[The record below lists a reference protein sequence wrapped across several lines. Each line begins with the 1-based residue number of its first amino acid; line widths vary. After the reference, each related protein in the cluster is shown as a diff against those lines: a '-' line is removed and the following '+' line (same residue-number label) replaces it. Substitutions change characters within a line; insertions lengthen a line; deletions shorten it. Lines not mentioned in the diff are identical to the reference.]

1 MPSTAAAPVIVGLV
15 EITEPTS
22 FLHYLPYASGLLQ
35 AYALAHAVD
44 PQRYG
49 FLPPQFLRKPVAE
62 MVELLLPTQV
72 AGFSVYTWNVNYN
85 LAIAKALKRAK
96 PETLIVFGGPQV
108 PDEPNAFLSYLP
120 FIDVV
125 VHGEGE
131 ATFLRLLEAWPGN
144 QWENIPGI
152 SYRGTDG
159 AVITHPKPARI
170 KDLDLIPS
178 AYLSGIYEPL
188 IAQHPDIRWAAVWET
203 NRGCPFSCT
212 FCDWGSAIASKV
224 YRFGIERLEQELEWF
239 GRNKIGFL
247 FCADA
252 NYGIL
257 PRDLEIARRMVA
269 VNQALGNP
277 KRIITQMTKNSTERA
292 FEAHKI
298 LSDAGLLVAATLSLQ
313 SVTPSVLEAIKR
325 DNISLEVYH
334 QLLQRFVA
342 NGIPTYT
349 DVLLGLPGETF
360 DSFLDVLDTVISQ
373 GQHTELRIWNV
384 HLLPNAE
391 MSAPAYRKKYGI
403 EAVVASCHAPYDK
416 ASGYQT
422 GIQEECEMVIATH
435 TMSRQDWLR
444 MQALAWMV
452 QIYYYGRLLQL
463 PLLLIHELTGLSH
476 RDLLLAFL
484 EDPLPPDTPIQGFI
498 RQFLLNKAWEVSQGQ
513 TAYCETSDPETGL
526 AAWVT
531 PAAYTISQLHLS
543 GQLGAFYLEC
553 GKVLDALLSR
563 KGLELPPHL
572 LEESLRLLRFSFE
585 GGFDMVHNSGV
596 ELSYNLLECYAQIL
610 KGQPFQLKY
619 LGRAQMHYLNP
630 LKMPPVI

>member
-1 MPSTAAAPVIVGLV
+1 MPSSAASQVIVGLV

-49 FLPPQFLRKPVAE
+49 FLPPQFLRKPIAE
-62 MVELLLPTQV
+62 MLEGLIPADV

-85 LAIAKALKRAK
+85 LVLAKALKTVR
-96 PETLIVFGGPQV
+96 PDTLIVFGGPQV
-108 PDEPNAFLSYLP
+108 PDQPTAFLTHLP

-131 ATFLRLLEAWPGN
+131 ATFLSLLEAWPEN
-144 QWENIPGI
+144 QWEDIPGI
-152 SYRGTDG
+152 SYRGPDG
-159 AVITHPKPARI
+159 TVITQPKAARI
-170 KDLDLIPS
+170 KELDRIPS

-188 IAQHPDIRWAAVWET
+188 MAQHPDISWAAVWET

-224 YRFGIERLEQELEWF
+224 HRFGMERLEQEMEWF

-257 PRDLEIARRMVA
+257 PRDLEIARRMAA
-269 VNQALGNP
+269 VNQALGYP

-313 SVTPSVLEAIKR
+313 SVTPGVLEAIKR

-391 MSAPAYRKKYGI
+391 MSAPAYRQKYGI
-403 EAVVASCHAPYDK
+403 EAVVAPCHAPYDQ
-416 ASGYQT
+416 ASGHQT
-422 GIQEECEMVIATH
+422 GIQEECEMIIATN

-444 MQALAWMV
+444 MQAL
-452 QIYYYGRLLQL
+452 
-463 PLLLIHELTGLSH
+463 
-476 RDLLLAFL
+476 
-484 EDPLPPDTPIQGFI
+484 
-498 RQFLLNKAWEVSQGQ
+498 
-513 TAYCETSDPETGL
+513 
-526 AAWVT
+526 
-531 PAAYTISQLHLS
+531 
-543 GQLGAFYLEC
+543 
-553 GKVLDALLSR
+553 
-563 KGLELPPHL
+563 
-572 LEESLRLLRFSFE
+572 
-585 GGFDMVHNSGV
+585 
-596 ELSYNLLECYAQIL
+596 
-610 KGQPFQLKY
+610 
-619 LGRAQMHYLNP
+619 
-630 LKMPPVI
+630 